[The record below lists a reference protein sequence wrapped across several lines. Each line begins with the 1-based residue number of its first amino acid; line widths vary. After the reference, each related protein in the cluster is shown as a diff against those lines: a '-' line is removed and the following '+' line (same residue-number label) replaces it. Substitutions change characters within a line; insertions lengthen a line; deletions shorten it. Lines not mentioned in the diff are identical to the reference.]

1 MVHRD
6 IKPKNVLLD
15 KDLNAKLADLGI
27 TRILENKTQTRNV
40 TIAYTMQYASP
51 ETALQLV
58 TSFKSDIWSLGILI
72 YEVINK

>member
-27 TRILENKTQTRNV
+27 TRILENKT
-40 TIAYTMQYASP
+40 
-51 ETALQLV
+51 
-58 TSFKSDIWSLGILI
+58 
-72 YEVINK
+72 